1 MALHCSYDRTMPRD
15 GDRTIARHI
24 LDGIRATGIRQ
35 LFCLPGVQNDP
46 FFDALVDA
54 RDWLEVVVTRH
65 EQGCAYM
72 AMGAAQATGR
82 PTAMCVVP
90 GPGLL
95 NADAGLSSA
104 CGAGARVLAVVGQI
118 HSPLL
123 GRGFRVLHELDDQP
137 AVLRQVTKH
146 AAIVRNA
153 ADATGLIQTAFD
165 ELVSGTPRPVAIE
178 VPAVLWSAPA
188 PGTVGAGTVT
198 MPTVDLESVERAA
211 DKLRKAKNPL
221 IWVGTGAQD
230 ASASV
235 RLLAE
240 RLQAPVS
247 TRRMGHG
254 VLDETDPH
262 FVPIGLAH
270 RTWADLDLVVGIGS
284 RIEFPLLQWGYRQ
297 PRPHPDQ
304 HRTDELDRH
313 GLGALGIHG
322 DAAEVVP
329 LLLERLHDLER
340 PDRRAE
346 LGAQRAA
353 FFDDIAHLEPQL
365 SYLAAVHD
373 ALPADAILVEDATQM
388 TFVAHFAYQFRQP
401 RTTCRRVRRW
411 HPARV
416 AAAIGAKA
424 GAPERTVV
432 ALAGDGGFLF
442 TATELATA
450 VQHGIAAIIVVF
462 NDNAYGNVKR
472 IQQERFGAERT
483 IVDVVNPD
491 IVAFAESFGC
501 LGLRANDPYELG
513 DAADAMASGRPVGDR
528 SAGRRGAIVLAVHRD
543 ATRALTRAGAIR
555 PSSWL
560 PWPASAHPWPG
571 PHRGT
576 SRRLRR

>member
-1 MALHCSYDRTMPRD
+1 MPRD
-15 GDRTIARHI
+15 GDRTIAAHI
-24 LDGIRATGIRQ
+24 LDGMKATGIRQ

-46 FFDALVDA
+46 FFDAVVDA
-54 RDWLEVVVTRH
+54 RDWLEVIVTRH

-95 NADAGLSSA
+95 NASAGLSSA
-104 CGAGARVLAVVGQI
+104 CGGGARVLAIVGQI
-118 HSPLL
+118 HSSLL
-123 GRGFRVLHELDDQP
+123 GRGLRVLHELDDQP

-146 AAIVRNA
+146 AAIVRDA
-153 ADATGLIQTAFD
+153 VDATDLIQAAFD

-178 VPAVLWSAPA
+178 VPADMWAMTA
-188 PGTVGAGTVT
+188 PGGVGAGTST
-198 MPTVDLESVERAA
+198 MPMIDLDAVDRAVEKLRAA
-211 DKLRKAKNPL
+211 TNPL

-235 RLLAE
+235 RALAE

-254 VLDETDPH
+254 VLDETDSL

-270 RTWADLDLVVGIGS
+270 QMWADVDLVLGIGS
-284 RIEFPLLQWGYRQ
+284 RIEFPLLQWGTTDLDLIQ
-297 PRPHPDQ
+297 INTDA
-304 HRTDELDRH
+304 DELDRH
-313 GLGALGIHG
+313 GIGALGIHS

-329 LLLERLHDLER
+329 LLVDRLGDLQR

-346 LGAQRAA
+346 LSARRGA

-365 SYLAAVHD
+365 SYLAAIRD
-373 ALPADAILVEDATQM
+373 ALPDDAILVEDSTQM

-401 RTTCRRVRRW
+401 RTYLSTGF
-411 HPARV
+411 AGTLGSGV
-416 AAAIGAKA
+416 ATAIGAKA
-424 GAPERTVV
+424 GAPDRTVV

-450 VQHGIAAIIVVF
+450 MQHGIAAIIVVF

-483 IVDVVNPD
+483 IASTLVNPD

-501 LGLRANDPYELG
+501 LGLRATDPHELG
-513 DAADAMASGRPVGDR
+513 DALRTAMANGGPAVIEVPVGE
-528 SAGRRGAIVLAVHRD
+528 V
-543 ATRALTRAGAIR
+543 
-555 PSSWL
+555 PS
-560 PWPASAHPWPG
+560 PWPFLVMP
-571 PHRGT
+571 RV
-576 SRRLRR
+576 R